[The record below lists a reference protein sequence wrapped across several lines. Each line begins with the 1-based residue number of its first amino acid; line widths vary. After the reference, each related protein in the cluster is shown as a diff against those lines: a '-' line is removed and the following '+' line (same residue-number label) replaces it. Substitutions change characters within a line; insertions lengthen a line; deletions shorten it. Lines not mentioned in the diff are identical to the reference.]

1 MMLEGMLL
9 PIPSE
14 VVMAFGGYLVVN
26 GYLHSVFG
34 IPAIVMLL
42 IAGTLG
48 NVTGATVAYYIG
60 RYGGLKFIDR
70 YGRYM
75 FINQSS
81 VQRAQKFFD
90 KYGSVSVFSTRL
102 IPIFRT
108 FISLPAGVARM
119 DIRKF
124 ILYTFIGTLAWN
136 ILLVYLGYSLGKN
149 WESLLPLFDLLTYL
163 VSGVLAVLLAY
174 WLFKLL
180 KKRSAAHSAPKN
192 SK

>member
-1 MMLEGMLL
+1 MLEGMLL

-26 GYLHSVFG
+26 GYLHSVLG
-34 IPAIVMLL
+34 IPALVMLL

-119 DIRKF
+119 NMHKF

-149 WESLLPLFDLLTYL
+149 WETLLPLFDLLTYL
-163 VSGVLAVLLAY
+163 VSGVLAVLLFY
-174 WLFKLL
+174 WLVKLL
-180 KKRSAAHSAPKN
+180 RKRAAARSASNN
-192 SK
+192 SD